1 MVHGAKYSEGYNFK
15 DDFCRG
21 IIMVGV
27 PNSNLADPKIIMKK
41 RFYEKFKSL
50 LQPV

>member
-1 MVHGAKYSEGYNFK
+1 MVHRGKYSEGFNFK

-27 PNSNLADPKIIMKK
+27 PYKNLSDPKICMK
-41 RFYEKFKSL
+41 RKFIL
-50 LQPV
+50 